1 MGIHTTKY
9 KTENGKIRKVK
20 NTAAKT
26 AGSGAQVTTGAD
38 NKNGKPDNPAK

>member
-9 KTENGKIRKVK
+9 KTENGKTRKVK
-20 NTAAKT
+20 GTAAKT

-38 NKNGKPDNPAK
+38 KNDKPGSTAK